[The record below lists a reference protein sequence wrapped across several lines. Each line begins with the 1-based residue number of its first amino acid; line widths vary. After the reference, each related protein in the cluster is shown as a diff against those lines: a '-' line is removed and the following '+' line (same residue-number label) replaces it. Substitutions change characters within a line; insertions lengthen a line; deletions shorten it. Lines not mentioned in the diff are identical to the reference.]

1 MADDETFT
9 LSDLT
14 EEFFCRLCYVEQMR
28 STGLGGPGHILM
40 VAEDGCEYLLGTE
53 GYDECNP
60 QKTVPLLTFHGERDK
75 EKYRKIY
82 CLEDNGWTYVGDYAT
97 DILIRN
103 DLYEKMNRLYYN
115 SEHRKLEYGDGYK
128 LLQCVLRPEYG
139 LQRKV
144 YIKTQEKWDEI
155 ELEHRKAMNNRKRI
169 ALAAEDI
176 EWNPIHVNNLL
187 YNPIVGIYGFLF
199 KKQENGEITGYKWT
213 IVFQYQESGQGGQK
227 EEAYN
232 LYFKEYRDVAG
243 VLGYRKPGY
252 IDLQCYEKSTIR
264 DGVHSYGKF
273 VHSYKTMGLAKEG
286 VLRRNASIGWG
297 DVNLANIIRVSMDEH
312 TISEME
318 KDYDA
323 KITEKCCSNI
333 EKNITFKELRSY
345 LSKLN
350 RLSICILE
358 TSCYENFLMLK
369 DVPHTY
375 DGYYVYG
382 IGMIESEFYKV
393 GKCDYAAS
401 GQYEDLVFV
410 NCMEIVL
417 SIEPKSVLIKRE
429 KEEAE
434 SYDWNKDRL
443 QTEAAECESKLSNI
457 DSYTHQN
464 AQGA

>member
-1 MADDETFT
+1 MADHETFT

-14 EEFFCRLCYVEQMR
+14 EEFFCRLCYVERMM
-28 STGLGGPGHILM
+28 STGLGKLGHILM

-60 QKTVPLLTFHGERDK
+60 QNTVPLLISHGEWDK
-75 EKYRKIY
+75 EKRRKIY
-82 CLEDNGWTYVGDYAT
+82 RVEDDGWTYVGDYAT

-103 DLYEKMNRLYYN
+103 DVYEKMNRRYYD

-128 LLQCVLRPEYG
+128 LLQCVLSPEHG

-144 YIKTQEKWDEI
+144 YIKTQEKWDKI
-155 ELEHRKAMNNRKRI
+155 ELEQRKAIENSKRI

-199 KKQENGEITGYKWT
+199 KKENGEITGYKWT

-227 EEAYN
+227 EDAAMEGYN

-252 IDLQCYEKSTIR
+252 IDRQCYEKSTIR

-273 VHSYKTMGLAKEG
+273 VHSYKTMELAKEG
-286 VLRRNASIGWG
+286 VLCRNGSIGWG
-297 DVNLANIIRVSMDEH
+297 DVNLENIIRVSMDER

-323 KITEKCCSNI
+323 RMMEECCPNI
-333 EKNITFKELRSY
+333 KKDITFKELRGY
-345 LSKLN
+345 LSRIN
-350 RLSICILE
+350 RLSICMLE
-358 TSCYENFLMLK
+358 TLCYENFPMLK

-375 DGYYVYG
+375 DDYYVYG

-401 GQYEDLVFV
+401 GQHEDLVFV
-410 NCMEIVL
+410 HCMEIML
-417 SIEPKSVLIKRE
+417 STEPKSVLIERDCICAEMRE
-429 KEEAE
+429 GYKNE
-434 SYDWNKDRL
+434 
-443 QTEAAECESKLSNI
+443 
-457 DSYTHQN
+457 
-464 AQGA
+464 